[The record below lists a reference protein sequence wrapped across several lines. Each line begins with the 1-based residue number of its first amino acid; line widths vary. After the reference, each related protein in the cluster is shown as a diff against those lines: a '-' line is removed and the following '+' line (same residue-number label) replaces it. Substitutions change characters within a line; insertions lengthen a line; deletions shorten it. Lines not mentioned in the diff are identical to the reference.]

1 MSVFD
6 PDLKYLVRK
15 TDPYQY
21 YLFSEVS
28 QITDC
33 KGTGHTYFIKDKIWN
48 AIAALR
54 SISYYMNWYF
64 IYMQE

>member
-6 PDLKYLVRK
+6 PDLEYLVKK

-33 KGTGHTYFIKDKIWN
+33 KGTC
-48 AIAALR
+48 
-54 SISYYMNWYF
+54 
-64 IYMQE
+64 IYGSPIVRVYKTQS